1 MACHAGGRSVR
12 GIVRRELALKAL
24 RERALFGSERRA
36 GNSPRARIGLS
47 LDGSLPQPGI
57 YMTVKFVRGHP
68 ILETVAPSCHLVG
81 QLRRDTRFPNRLI
94 LTRTSDALSP
104 EVRALTGRSLQTLK
118 VTDPIGKSATMSN
131 VSFIDTKPIQSQ
143 AIGSTLQ
150 PSSFSEHDSN
160 SLEDVSFT
168 FQSIAV
174 ENLLTSTSTSDGVLD
189 WPPPRHRHDI
199 FSKPIGSVCP

>member
-1 MACHAGGRSVR
+1 
-12 GIVRRELALKAL
+12 
-24 RERALFGSERRA
+24 
-36 GNSPRARIGLS
+36 
-47 LDGSLPQPGI
+47 
-57 YMTVKFVRGHP
+57 MTVKFVRGHP

-81 QLRRDTRFPNRLI
+81 QLSRDTRFPNRLI

-104 EVRALTGRSLQTLK
+104 QVRALTGRWLPTLK

-143 AIGSTLQ
+143 VIGPTLQ
-150 PSSFSEHDSN
+150 PSFSHSEHDSN

-174 ENLLTSTSTSDGVLD
+174 ENLLTATSTSDDVLG
-189 WPPPRHRHDI
+189 WPPPRRRHDV